1 MPAPGSRPSCEACWR
16 ASECGG
22 DGARRSWF
30 GIDDAIEARRSP
42 RLTSTQAIGLT
53 RISYRYVC
61 APRSERRDHSKG
73 SGCGPTHVDRS
84 QAPPGRCLTP
94 VFSIGRSMPAGSRHV
109 EWLPGACAGPDRRQ
123 RPLAG
128 HVLPG
133 ERQEV
138 TRRLGFPVFAR
149 QHASCRGQAGI
160 KRAGRSPGSGTGPG
174 RPGFDR
180 RESGRSQTPSSG
192 RVPHFEHRR
201 HSDTRFASDP
211 MACVEVRREARRAP
225 MARRCQTRLKIRKV
239 VVPPAGQ
246 PFLVPRPSPHEASGT
261 APR

>member
-1 MPAPGSRPSCEACWR
+1 
-16 ASECGG
+16 
-22 DGARRSWF
+22 
-30 GIDDAIEARRSP
+30 
-42 RLTSTQAIGLT
+42 
-53 RISYRYVC
+53 
-61 APRSERRDHSKG
+61 
-73 SGCGPTHVDRS
+73 
-84 QAPPGRCLTP
+84 
-94 VFSIGRSMPAGSRHV
+94 MPAGSRHV

-211 MACVEVRREARRAP
+211 MAGVDVRREARRAP

-246 PFLVPRPSPHEASGT
+246 PFLVLRPSRHGASKPARPSQRNATQCAQPAYREAHDAHLANSLGSGI
-261 APR
+261 A